1 MHFSKKNL
9 KWLCIYPMSS
19 LQPGLTALV
28 TTVTGVRVEKVNN
41 QQVSFRLGVQPIF
54 HSPHQLPPYYVILSK

>member
-1 MHFSKKNL
+1 
-9 KWLCIYPMSS
+9 MSS